1 MNSVNLDKYSDPFFL
16 GETKEELR
24 RIRQDF
30 HVHPEIGLVTPRTSR
45 IIADLLKD
53 YGVDEVH
60 EGVGGD
66 GVVGVIYGKLPGEAS
81 VGLRADIDALPL
93 KELSNHDHVSQVEG
107 AMHACG
113 HDGHAAA
120 LWAPPRN
127 LLLREISEVKWF
139 WFSNRVKR
147 AGPALS
153 T

>member
-66 GVVGVIYGKLPGEAS
+66 GVVGVIYGKLPGEAPNA
-81 VGLRADIDALPL
+81 GALFVARPRCL
-93 KELSNHDHVSQVEG
+93 ARGRGRGVYFLSS
-107 AMHACG
+107 
-113 HDGHAAA
+113 
-120 LWAPPRN
+120 
-127 LLLREISEVKWF
+127 
-139 WFSNRVKR
+139 
-147 AGPALS
+147 S
-153 T
+153 TTV

>member
-1 MNSVNLDKYSDPFFL
+1 M
-16 GETKEELR
+16 
-24 RIRQDF
+24 
-30 HVHPEIGLVTPRTSR
+30 TPRTSR

>member
-60 EGVGGD
+60 EGVGGRCR
-66 GVVGVIYGKLPGEAS
+66 GCH
-81 VGLRADIDALPL
+81 LRKTSGRSFSRP
-93 KELSNHDHVSQVEG
+93 EG
-107 AMHACG
+107 G
-113 HDGHAAA
+113 YRRAA
-120 LWAPPRN
+120 
-127 LLLREISEVKWF
+127 F
-139 WFSNRVKR
+139 KR
-147 AGPALS
+147 IVQP
-153 T
+153 

>member
-93 KELSNHDHVSQVEG
+93 KELSNHDHVSQCMPAVTTV
-107 AMHACG
+107 MRQHF
-113 HDGHAAA
+113 
-120 LWAPPRN
+120 WAPPRN